1 MYFTTLI
8 KKPRGL
14 HVGSATWQAEVFIS
28 PGTRAERQ
36 KLSGGLRDQSED
48 NSTVVQPQAPWV
60 LHQQAMGSLH
70 TLQLLSSPS
79 FMAMQ
84 FNTVM

>member
-48 NSTVVQPQAPWV
+48 HSLLQSGLSP
-60 LHQQAMGSLH
+60 MGPP
-70 TLQLLSSPS
+70 PS
-79 FMAMQ
+79 GYG
-84 FNTVM
+84 